1 MSFNIKTSYLLLL
14 FLLFKLVSPY
24 TKTTFIEKETF
35 LPVPRLR
42 RLYTFDTNPFF
53 FFFQVVFELSLEQ
66 NVLDIELSNS
76 FSSFFYLP

>member
-42 RLYTFDTNPFF
+42 RLYTFDTNPFLF
-53 FFFQVVFELSLEQ
+53 TNQGVFELSLEQ
-66 NVLDIELSNS
+66 NASDIEPSNS
-76 FSSFFYLP
+76 FSSLF